1 MYWLRNAGCA
11 LMIGAL
17 VACGGDDDDGAEA
30 ASETTTA
37 SASDATTTTTTTTT
51 TEPEAEDLTIDAFLA
66 ALADAGL
73 PVGQST
79 VWDEATDPNELLGRP
94 GQYVAKATWTD
105 TRVEC
110 FSDPPGVDCGG
121 DIEIFENTDDR
132 DERYEY
138 LAGFADQ
145 APIGGY
151 YQWRLANAVIRVGFE
166 LTPSQAEEYA
176 AVFEQLAPG
185 EVEQLG

>member
-1 MYWLRNAGCA
+1 
-11 LMIGAL
+11 MIGAL
-17 VACGGDDDDGAEA
+17 VACGGNDDDDGAEA
-30 ASETTTA
+30 DTQTTTA
-37 SASDATTTTTTTTT
+37 SESDATTT

-66 ALADAGL
+66 TLTDAGL

-79 VWDEATDPNELLGRP
+79 VWDETTDPNELLGRP

-121 DIEIFENTDDR
+121 DIEIFENPDDR

-151 YQWRLANAVIRVGFE
+151 YQWRLPNAVIRVGFE